1 VEGDH
6 GLHAAWVK
14 DVFVFLAAA
23 GIVVPL
29 FHRAR
34 FGAVLGFLVVGI
46 AVGPYGFGRLAAD
59 YPIVAYLTIDDP
71 KRAAPFAE
79 LGVIFLLF
87 LLGLELSFRRLW
99 QLRRYVFGVGAAQVL
114 LSAVAI
120 GAGSFFAGASL
131 QIAIVLG
138 MALALSS
145 TAIVMQLLR
154 DQRRGGTQLGRLA
167 LSVLLFQDLMVVPIL
182 FVTGMLGK
190 GLEGGIALPLAIA
203 LGQAA
208 LAVAV
213 ITVAGRFVVRPFLGF
228 VAGTGSRDLMMALS
242 VLVVVAAAA
251 ATGAAG
257 LSTALGAFLAGVLL
271 GETEYR
277 HQIEVDL
284 EPFKGLLLGLFFVT
298 VGMSID
304 LRLIASQFVWVIAAV
319 AGLLLLKAAL
329 LFAIATA
336 FRISRPVSLES
347 ALLLSQAGEFAFVVI
362 SISRNNGLIDLQLS
376 QFVTGVVGI
385 TMILTSL
392 LAPLARWLAANAP
405 GEGTGR
411 RLPDGDDA
419 LSDHVV
425 IAGFGRVGQTVARV
439 LVSEKIEYLALD
451 GSAAAIR
458 DAKSRPGGESV
469 FYGDATRP
477 EVLEKAGLN
486 DARALVVTIDDPD
499 GAERLVAV
507 ARSMRP
513 DLPVF
518 VRARDRLHAA
528 RIAALGAIVVP
539 EATEASLQIAGRLL
553 EQLEFTADQVSQ
565 RLALA
570 RQAEMLD
577 SPAAAAPNGSEPSR

>member
-1 VEGDH
+1 MDAEQ

-23 GIVVPL
+23 GVVVPL

-34 FGAVLGFLVVGI
+34 IGAVLGFLVVGI
-46 AVGPYGFGRLAAD
+46 AVGPYGLARFAAE
-59 YPIVAYLTIDDP
+59 YPWVSYLTIDDP

-114 LSAVAI
+114 LSAAAI
-120 GAGSFFAGASL
+120 GAGSYFAGASL

-138 MALALSS
+138 MGLALSS
-145 TAIVMQLLR
+145 TAMVMQLLR

-190 GLEGGIALPLAIA
+190 GVEGGIALPLALA
-203 LGQAA
+203 LAQGA
-208 LAVAV
+208 LAVLV
-213 ITVAGRFVVRPFLGF
+213 ILVAGRFVVRPFLGF

-242 VLVVVAAAA
+242 VLVVVAAAG

-257 LSTALGAFLAGVLL
+257 LSTALGAFLAGLLL
-271 GETEYR
+271 GESEYR
-277 HQIEVDL
+277 HQIEMDL

-304 LRLIASQFVWVIAAV
+304 LRLIAAQFVWVVAAV
-319 AGLLLLKAAL
+319 AALLLLKTAL
-329 LFAIATA
+329 LFAITIA
-336 FRISRPVSLES
+336 FRISRPVAVEA

-362 SISRNNGLIDLQLS
+362 AISRGNGLLELELS

-392 LAPLARWLAANAP
+392 FAPLARWLAAKAP
-405 GEGTGR
+405 GEGPGEQ
-411 RLPDGDDA
+411 LPDGDNA
-419 LSDHVV
+419 PSDHVI

-439 LVSEKIEYLALD
+439 LDGEQIAYIALD
-451 GSAAAIR
+451 GNAAAVR
-458 DAKSRPGGESV
+458 EAKGKPGGEHT
-469 FYGDATRP
+469 FFGDATRP
-477 EVLEKAGLN
+477 EVLEKARLAE
-486 DARALVVTIDDPD
+486 ARALVVTIDDPD
-499 GAERLVAV
+499 GAERVVAI
-507 ARSMRP
+507 ARASRP
-513 DLPVF
+513 DLPIF
-518 VRARDRLHAA
+518 VRVRDRLHAA
-528 RIAALGAIVVP
+528 KIEALGATAVP
-539 EATEASLQIAGRLL
+539 EMTEASLQLAGRLL
-553 EQLEFTADQVSQ
+553 EGLDFSAGQVTQ
-565 RLALA
+565 RLTLV
-570 RQAEMLD
+570 RKAETEW
-577 SPAAAAPNGSEPSR
+577 PGR